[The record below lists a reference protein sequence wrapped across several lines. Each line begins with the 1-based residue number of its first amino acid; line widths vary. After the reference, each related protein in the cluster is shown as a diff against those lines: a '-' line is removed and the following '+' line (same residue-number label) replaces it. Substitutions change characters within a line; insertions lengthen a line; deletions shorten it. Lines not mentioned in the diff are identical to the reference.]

1 MVRRRK
7 HGESNCIFRQTDR
20 QTDRRT
26 KDYTVLYSVRNENT
40 DFLLIICTSLSFQ
53 IQDNTEQNNCTFK
66 PKF

>member
-1 MVRRRK
+1 MVWRRK

-20 QTDRRT
+20 RT
-26 KDYTVLYSVRNENT
+26 KNYIVLYSVRNENT

-53 IQDNTEQNNCTFK
+53 IQENTEQNNCTFK

>member
-1 MVRRRK
+1 MVWRRK

-20 QTDRRT
+20 HT
-26 KDYTVLYSVRNENT
+26 KNYTVLYSVRNENT

-53 IQDNTEQNNCTFK
+53 IQENTEQNNCTFK